1 MILLNDFR
9 FNKNSRFKIQN
20 RLLRHPCIQTGCK
33 AGGFDTL
40 LLGNCLNFRGVIIH
54 TRLHGYKVFFIIP
67 TVKPRRNETAIMRKT
82 KTEALKTKEHLM
94 LAALETFYRK
104 GIARTSLN
112 EIAQAAGVTRGALY
126 WHFKNKED
134 LFDALFQRICDDIE
148 NCIAQDAANAEGGS
162 WTVFRHTLLHFFERL
177 QSNDIHYKFHNILF
191 LKCEH
196 TEQNAAVIAIA
207 RKHQAIWREKITAVL
222 TEAVENQDLADD
234 LDKETAVI
242 FIKSTLDGLI
252 WRWFSSCERFDLG
265 KTAPRIIGIM
275 MDNLESHPCLR
286 RK

>member
-1 MILLNDFR
+1 
-9 FNKNSRFKIQN
+9 
-20 RLLRHPCIQTGCK
+20 
-33 AGGFDTL
+33 
-40 LLGNCLNFRGVIIH
+40 
-54 TRLHGYKVFFIIP
+54 
-67 TVKPRRNETAIMRKT
+67 MRKT

-148 NCIAQDAANAEGGS
+148 NCIAQDTEDAEGGS
-162 WTVFRHTLLHFFERL
+162 WAVFRHTLLHFFERL
-177 QSNDIHYKFHNILF
+177 QSNDIYYKFHNILF

-222 TEAVENQDLADD
+222 TEPVENQDLADD

>member
-1 MILLNDFR
+1 MILLKDFR
-9 FNKNSRFKIQN
+9 FNRNSRFKIQN

-33 AGGFDTL
+33 AGGFGTSA
-40 LLGNCLNFRGVIIH
+40 LGNCLNFRGVIIH

-94 LAALETFYRK
+94 LVALETFYRK

-275 MDNLESHPCLR
+275 MDNLENHPDLR

>member
-1 MILLNDFR
+1 
-9 FNKNSRFKIQN
+9 
-20 RLLRHPCIQTGCK
+20 
-33 AGGFDTL
+33 
-40 LLGNCLNFRGVIIH
+40 
-54 TRLHGYKVFFIIP
+54 
-67 TVKPRRNETAIMRKT
+67 MRKT

-112 EIAQAAGVTRGALY
+112 EIAQTAGVTRGALY

-148 NCIAQDAANAEGGS
+148 NCIAQDAADAEGGS

-222 TEAVENQDLADD
+222 TEAVENQDLA
-234 LDKETAVI
+234 E
-242 FIKSTLDGLI
+242 I
-252 WRWFSSCERFDLG
+252 WTRKRRSSSSNRRWTG
-265 KTAPRIIGIM
+265 
-275 MDNLESHPCLR
+275 
-286 RK
+286 

>member
-1 MILLNDFR
+1 
-9 FNKNSRFKIQN
+9 
-20 RLLRHPCIQTGCK
+20 
-33 AGGFDTL
+33 
-40 LLGNCLNFRGVIIH
+40 
-54 TRLHGYKVFFIIP
+54 
-67 TVKPRRNETAIMRKT
+67 MRKT

-148 NCIAQDAANAEGGS
+148 NYIAQDAANAEGES

-252 WRWFSSCERFDLG
+252 WRWFSSGESFDLG

-275 MDNLESHPCLR
+275 MDNLENHPCLR

>member
-1 MILLNDFR
+1 
-9 FNKNSRFKIQN
+9 
-20 RLLRHPCIQTGCK
+20 
-33 AGGFDTL
+33 
-40 LLGNCLNFRGVIIH
+40 
-54 TRLHGYKVFFIIP
+54 
-67 TVKPRRNETAIMRKT
+67 MRKT

-148 NCIAQDAANAEGGS
+148 NCIAQDAEDAEGGS
-162 WTVFRHTLLHFFERL
+162 WAVFRHTLLHF
-177 QSNDIHYKFHNILF
+177 
-191 LKCEH
+191 
-196 TEQNAAVIAIA
+196 
-207 RKHQAIWREKITAVL
+207 
-222 TEAVENQDLADD
+222 
-234 LDKETAVI
+234 TAVI

-275 MDNLESHPCLR
+275 MDNLENHPDLR

>member
-1 MILLNDFR
+1 
-9 FNKNSRFKIQN
+9 
-20 RLLRHPCIQTGCK
+20 
-33 AGGFDTL
+33 
-40 LLGNCLNFRGVIIH
+40 
-54 TRLHGYKVFFIIP
+54 
-67 TVKPRRNETAIMRKT
+67 MRKT

-148 NCIAQDAANAEGGS
+148 NCIAQDAEDAEGGS
-162 WTVFRHTLLHFFERL
+162 WAVFRHTLLHFFERL
-177 QSNDIHYKFHNILF
+177 QSNDIYYKFHNILF

-207 RKHQAIWREKITAVL
+207 CKHQAIWREKITAVL

-234 LDKETAVI
+234 FGQGNSGHLHQINLGRADLAVVL
-242 FIKSTLDGLI
+242 FLRTFRFGQNRPAHHRDNDGQ
-252 WRWFSSCERFDLG
+252 LG
-265 KTAPRIIGIM
+265 KPSRPAPEIIK
-275 MDNLESHPCLR
+275 PW
-286 RK
+286 

>member
-1 MILLNDFR
+1 
-9 FNKNSRFKIQN
+9 
-20 RLLRHPCIQTGCK
+20 
-33 AGGFDTL
+33 
-40 LLGNCLNFRGVIIH
+40 
-54 TRLHGYKVFFIIP
+54 
-67 TVKPRRNETAIMRKT
+67 MRKT

-162 WTVFRHTLLHFFERL
+162 WAVFRHTLLHFFERL

-234 LDKETAVI
+234 LDKETAVGHLHQI
-242 FIKSTLDGLI
+242 DVGRADLALVLFRRKFRFGQNRPAHHRDNDGQ
-252 WRWFSSCERFDLG
+252 LG
-265 KTAPRIIGIM
+265 KPSLPAPEIIK
-275 MDNLESHPCLR
+275 PW
-286 RK
+286 

>member
-1 MILLNDFR
+1 MILDLTEIPVSKYKTACFGIPV
-9 FNKNSRFKIQN
+9 FKRVAKQVDSA
-20 RLLRHPCIQTGCK
+20 LRHWETVSISGVLLYIHDCT
-33 AGGFDTL
+33 DT
-40 LLGNCLNFRGVIIH
+40 
-54 TRLHGYKVFFIIP
+54 KSFFIIP

-252 WRWFSSCERFDLG
+252 WRWLSSGENFDLG

>member
-1 MILLNDFR
+1 
-9 FNKNSRFKIQN
+9 
-20 RLLRHPCIQTGCK
+20 
-33 AGGFDTL
+33 
-40 LLGNCLNFRGVIIH
+40 
-54 TRLHGYKVFFIIP
+54 
-67 TVKPRRNETAIMRKT
+67 MRKT

-148 NCIAQDAANAEGGS
+148 NCIAQDAANAEGES
-162 WTVFRHTLLHFFERL
+162 WTVFRHTLLHFFEQL

-252 WRWFSSCERFDLG
+252 WRWLSSGENFDLG
-265 KTAPRIIGIM
+265 KTAPRIIGMM
-275 MDNLESHPCLR
+275 MDNLENHPQLR